1 MKSRQIFALTL
12 IYLSSLSGPAM
23 AQAITVKYGMIPS
36 SMRSVSSLPL
46 YVAQKRGFFER
57 EGLNL
62 DVIPIEGG
70 TDKMIAAVDRGAVD
84 ITRTATPY
92 LILASV
98 KGSDAVAIAGEQGT
112 PIYSLVVQPAIRSFK
127 ELKGKV
133 IGLSLKVDTISIS
146 MRKLLARHGLREP
159 DYQVKELVGTPVRL
173 KCLDSGECAGVPL
186 NQPEDFIA
194 MRKGY
199 RRLGMSVEAMPSF
212 VFTVSAARRSWAKE
226 NKDAVVRYVR
236 ALASACRYMRAP
248 ANREDVV
255 SIAVEK
261 TGTTPEIAREVL
273 ALYFEPER
281 GVFPK
286 QAELDLKGLKQVV
299 QFMAESGELKAPL
312 PQVEQFVDL
321 EFLQAARI
329 R

>member
-1 MKSRQIFALTL
+1 VLL
-12 IYLSSLSGPAM
+12 PLGDP
-23 AQAITVKYGMIPS
+23 ITVKYGMIPS
-36 SMRSVSSLPL
+36 SIRSVSSLPL
-46 YVAQKRGFFER
+46 YVAQKRGFFDR

-62 DVIPIEGG
+62 DVVPIEGG

-112 PIYSLVVQPAIRSFK
+112 PIYSLVVQPNIQSFK

-133 IGLSLKVDTISIS
+133 IGLSLKVATISIS

-186 NQPEDFIA
+186 NQPEDFVA
-194 MRKGY
+194 MKKGY
-199 RRLGMSVEAMPSF
+199 RRLGMSIEAMPSF

-226 NKDAVVRYVR
+226 NKDAGSVTSARWCRRVVTCGLR
-236 ALASACRYMRAP
+236 L
-248 ANREDVV
+248 
-255 SIAVEK
+255 
-261 TGTTPEIAREVL
+261 TART
-273 ALYFEPER
+273 
-281 GVFPK
+281 
-286 QAELDLKGLKQVV
+286 
-299 QFMAESGELKAPL
+299 
-312 PQVEQFVDL
+312 
-321 EFLQAARI
+321 
-329 R
+329 